1 MGQVELPPGHAGLGR
16 PDRGSA
22 FGISLLRQTFRQV
35 PPELDDGAQI
45 EGAGVLARLW
55 RIRVPWVRPTYVAY
69 GLVSVGCYWN
79 YFLWPW
85 MITNS
90 VTARFLTVELA
101 VLAST
106 GQSVDWP
113 IISVATL
120 ITAAPLLLALPIFQ
134 RQFVKSLVRAGAR

>member
-1 MGQVELPPGHAGLGR
+1 MGQVELPSGHAGLGR

-22 FGISLLRQTFRQV
+22 FGISLLRQTFCQE
-35 PPELDDGAQI
+35 PPELENAAQI

-90 VTARFLTVELA
+90 VVTRLLTVDFA

-113 IISVATL
+113 TISVATL

-134 RQFVKSLVRAGAR
+134 RQFVNCFIWAGAR